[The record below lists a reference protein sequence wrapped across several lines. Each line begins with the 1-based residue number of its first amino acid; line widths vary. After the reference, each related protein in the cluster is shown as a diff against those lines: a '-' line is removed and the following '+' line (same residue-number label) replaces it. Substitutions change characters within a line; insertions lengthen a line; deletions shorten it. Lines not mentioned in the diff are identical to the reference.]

1 MTVTI
6 ASTTDTESEVAE
18 VNKVANTEKPVGD
31 ISSSQADGVPN
42 DEDSDASGA
51 DERALSAEETDSES
65 SVDVESSDDE
75 TDEVATEA
83 SAETDDETQEA
94 VAEEEPR
101 KKKKRRGRSY
111 KDRASQL
118 AREKAF
124 EKQRA
129 DSLESQLQALE
140 RQREAFTRAQEAQP
154 KKVVGESEA
163 SETAAAESSSDAAKG
178 TEKPVQ
184 SDFDTYED
192 FSEALVDWK
201 VSQRLE
207 DHEVKR
213 RASVE
218 HDQVQA
224 ARNNAV
230 AAHRVR
236 IDAFRAENSDF
247 DTVIEKAKDLPMT
260 QPMQDSVINSEV
272 GPAVMYHLS
281 KNPEECDR
289 IAQLH
294 PMAAI
299 KEMGKIEAQLE
310 VASSG
315 PTSRA
320 EPVTRAP
327 RPIKP
332 VGGGATASTVA
343 LDKLPYQEYKKARE
357 IALGIR
363 QR

>member
-6 ASTTDTESEVAE
+6 ASTTDTESQVAE
-18 VNKVANTEKPVGD
+18 VNKVANEEKPIGD
-31 ISSSQADGVPN
+31 ISSPQADGVPHDVAS
-42 DEDSDASGA
+42 DESGA
-51 DERALSAEETDSES
+51 DERASSAEEPDTD
-65 SVDVESSDDE
+65 SSDDVEVSSAE
-75 TDEVATEA
+75 TDEGVDA
-83 SAETDDETQEA
+83 SGETDDETQES

-129 DSLESQLQALE
+129 DSLASQLQALE
-140 RQREAFTRAQEAQP
+140 RQREAFTRTQEAQS
-154 KKVVGESEA
+154 KKAAGESED
-163 SETAAAESSSDAAKG
+163 SESPATESSADAAKG

-201 VSQRLE
+201 VSERLE
-207 DHEVKR
+207 THEVKR
-213 RASVE
+213 RASIE
-218 HDQVQA
+218 HDQVLT
-224 ARNNAV
+224 ARNRAV
-230 AAHRVR
+230 DAHRVR
-236 IDAFRAENSDF
+236 IDAFREENADF

-260 QPMQDSVINSEV
+260 QPMQDSVINSDV

-289 IAQLH
+289 ISRLH

-310 VASSG
+310 VASTG

-320 EPVTRAP
+320 ESVTRAP

-363 QR
+363 PR